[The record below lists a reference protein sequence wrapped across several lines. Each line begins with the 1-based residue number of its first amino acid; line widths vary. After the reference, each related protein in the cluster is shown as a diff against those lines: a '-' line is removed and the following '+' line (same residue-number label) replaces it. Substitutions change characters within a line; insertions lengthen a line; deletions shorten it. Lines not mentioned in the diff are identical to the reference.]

1 MFHEQQGN
9 ERSQQLAVCLIT
21 PALGHPP
28 MTIPSGIT

>member
-21 PALGHPP
+21 PAPGHPP
-28 MTIPSGIT
+28 IQ